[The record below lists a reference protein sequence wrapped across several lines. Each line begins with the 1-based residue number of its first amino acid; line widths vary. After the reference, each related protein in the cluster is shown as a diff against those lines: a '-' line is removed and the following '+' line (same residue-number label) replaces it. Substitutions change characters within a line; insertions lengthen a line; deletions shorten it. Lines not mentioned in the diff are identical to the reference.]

1 MAQDIQ
7 LVSDVPDLDL
17 DPELISSG
25 PIVPDL
31 MRNTDDGCGSTCSS
45 ACTTCS

>member
-1 MAQDIQ
+1 MS
-7 LVSDVPDLDL
+7 SDVQIVEPPDLDL

-25 PIVPDL
+25 PIVPEL
-31 MRNTDDGCGSTCSS
+31 MRSTDDGCGSTCSS